1 MRKNSF
7 SFRLILFSLALPL
20 LVQAQQSRLRQSV
33 TRLSTQIAHK
43 MDVNHRTRIAV
54 LDFTDLDGDTSAFG
68 KYLAETLITDL
79 FDSGKFQVVERR
91 LLTKVLEE
99 NKLKSTGLIDPAT
112 VKKLGQVLGVE
123 AIVSGTI
130 TELASHVAVN
140 ARLVATD
147 TAAVFASA
155 SEEIEKDEDVIS
167 ILHSSG
173 NPAAPKQ
180 SRPAHSSQP
189 ITAQKNEFEF
199 STNGCSRRA
208 EILECAVLV
217 TNKSRQPKQFHIN
230 GGPGYTT
237 LVDNF
242 GRSYNSDAT
251 QPSQRGFG
259 IGSIKRPEI
268 LMSNLPTS
276 FTTTFRSVDAAAKT
290 VNINLVYST
299 DDGRSSVLLRDIPLD
314 TR

>member
-1 MRKNSF
+1 MSANSLI
-7 SFRLILFSLALPL
+7 SRLILFTLASSFPL
-20 LVQAQQSRLRQSV
+20 HTQQSRLRQSV

-43 MDVNHRTRIAV
+43 MDATHRTRIAV
-54 LDFTDLDGDTSAFG
+54 LDFNDLDDNTSVFG

-91 LLTKVLEE
+91 LLVRVLEE

-112 VKKLGQVLGVE
+112 VKKLGQVLGVD

-130 TELASHVAVN
+130 TELANHVAVN

-167 ILHSSG
+167 ILHASG
-173 NPAAPKQ
+173 SPAAAKHP
-180 SRPAHSSQP
+180 RPQDSVQP
-189 ITAQKNEFEF
+189 ITAQKDEFQF
-199 STNGCSRRA
+199 AVRGCLWQA
-208 EILECAVLV
+208 EILECTVFV
-217 TNKSRQPKQFHIN
+217 TNKSSQPKEFHVN
-230 GGPGYTT
+230 AGPGYTT

-251 QPSQRGFG
+251 GPSQRAFG
-259 IGSIKRPEI
+259 MGGIKRLPN
-268 LMSNLPTS
+268 LLSNVPTS
-276 FTTTFRSVDAAAKT
+276 FMMTFRSLDAA
-290 VNINLVYST
+290 VSLVSINLIYST
-299 DDGRSSVLLRDIPLD
+299 GDGTSSVVLRNIPLD
-314 TR
+314 AR